1 MSYQI
6 VTDAT
11 ADMDWSLWNVC
22 VSPMEVRVTAFQMKS
37 ILEINLEEPLQIV

>member
-11 ADMDWSLWNVC
+11 ADMDWSMWDVC
-22 VSPMEVRVTAFQMKS
+22 VLPMEVCIDGQPYLYGPNGNISV
-37 ILEINLEEPLQIV
+37 